1 MMKLR
6 LPALILSLMAAGS
19 LPAQSP
25 PSYQEPPYKEPYD
38 AWVRYGAE
46 LERDASVAR
55 EKLAVRTDRAAAE
68 ATKYENARKELF
80 DAQRAQI
87 LATSN
92 QLPPLSLALDI
103 SSDSAATELFSAQDA
118 ALAKS
123 IGALANDPDEGI
135 QRLRRA
141 LDKERNALAAAK
153 SGVEARQ
160 SSTGAVQIA
169 NDSVERAAKAAE
181 DQIKAIADNFEESA
195 ASASGLADAWPGYY
209 RALASGARGVAL
221 TDVAPPFVS
230 RSAAP
235 LGTSNPLPAP
245 TPASAPQ
252 PTIAAP
258 AARPPN
264 GLPLTRYTGAWE
276 FLKGVSTFTGLPPTA
291 FNVEVK
297 IENGQMSGTVSAT
310 FDALP
315 KTDPAVKFTFAGPM
329 QAGREQSF
337 PLQTAEGAA
346 GKVTLI
352 PASAF
357 NLLEVRFTLENAP
370 GKVAESGVILIKKL

>member
-1 MMKLR
+1 MET
-6 LPALILSLMAAGS
+6 A
-19 LPAQSP
+19 
-25 PSYQEPPYKEPYD
+25 
-38 AWVRYGAE
+38 
-46 LERDASVAR
+46 
-55 EKLAVRTDRAAAE
+55 
-68 ATKYENARKELF
+68 
-80 DAQRAQI
+80 
-87 LATSN
+87 N
-92 QLPPLSLALDI
+92 QLPRLSLALD
-103 SSDSAATELFSAQDA
+103 DSTDTAATELFASQDA
-118 ALAKS
+118 VLVKN

-160 SSTGAVQIA
+160 SSTRAVQIA

-181 DQIKAIADNFEESA
+181 DQIKAIADSFEEA
-195 ASASGLADAWPGYY
+195 ALSASGLADAWPGYY
-209 RALASGARGVAL
+209 RALSSGARGVAL
-221 TDVAPPFVS
+221 SDVAPPFVS

-235 LGTSNPLPAP
+235 SGTSDPLPAP
-245 TPASAPQ
+245 ARTPPPATAASS
-252 PTIAAP
+252 
-258 AARPPN
+258 ARPPN
-264 GLPLTRYTGAWE
+264 GLPLTRYSGAWE

-297 IENGQMSGTVSAT
+297 IENGQMTGTVTAT

-370 GKVAESGVILIKKL
+370 GKVAEAGVILIKKL